1 VWLTER
7 CHHQVMQFPE
17 KEFEGASRVFL
28 DATQKASGALL
39 ALPDDAV
46 FRSAKARPPQLPSC
60 AVKCIVGVNDGFLY
74 LVKAR

>member
-1 VWLTER
+1 MNHDIANNTNHKDTSV
-7 CHHQVMQFPE
+7 
-17 KEFEGASRVFL
+17 EFFSFLL